1 MNLKDDWRLVEEAVK
16 THNKFVLTTHI
27 NPDGD
32 GIGSELALY
41 YYLKK
46 MGKDAC
52 IINTSPTPAIYEFL
66 DPDHTRI
73 SVFSDTDVDH
83 INAAEVIFVLD
94 ISTMERLGR
103 MSTIVKESKSL
114 KICIDHHF
122 TNHGLSDINVIHETA
137 CATAELIYDYLRK
150 TEKGI
155 LEYPIAEALYVG
167 MLTDTGSFRFSN
179 STPRSHIIAAEL
191 LECGIKPRDIFV
203 KVYEM
208 NPWEKVQLF
217 GNVLTRLR
225 LDETKKI
232 VYTIIP
238 QTLMK
243 SSGAKQEDIEGFV
256 EYLNTIN
263 GVEMALLFLELPGGK
278 IKTSLRS
285 KGYQD
290 INQVAEQFK
299 GGGHQHAA
307 GILFS
312 DTTMEDAVTKVVSA
326 CKKLL

>member
-1 MNLKDDWRLVEEAVK
+1 MNRKDDWCLVEEAVK
-16 THNKFVLTTHI
+16 THNKFILTTHI

-41 YYLKK
+41 YHLKK
-46 MGKDAC
+46 MGKDVH
-52 IINTSPTPAIYEFL
+52 IINTSPTPLIYEFL
-66 DPDHTRI
+66 DPDHSRI
-73 SVFSDTDVDH
+73 SVFTDTD
-83 INAAEVIFVLD
+83 IPLITSSEVIFILD
-94 ISTMERLGR
+94 ISTMERLGK
-103 MSTIVKESKSL
+103 MSGVVKDSKSL

-122 TNHGLSDINVIHETA
+122 TNHGLSDINIIHETA

-150 TEKGI
+150 IDKGI

-167 MLTDTGSFRFSN
+167 ILTDTGSFRFSN
-179 STPRSHIIAAEL
+179 STPRAHIIAAEL

-208 NPWEKVQLF
+208 NSWEKVQLF
-217 GNVLTRLR
+217 GNILVRLQS
-225 LDETKKI
+225 DDTKKI
-232 VYTIIP
+232 VYTTIP
-238 QTLMK
+238 LTLMK
-243 SSGAKQEDIEGFV
+243 QSGAKQEDIEGFV
-256 EYLNTIN
+256 EYLSTIN

-290 INQVAEQFK
+290 VNKVAEQFK

-307 GILFS
+307 GILFA
-312 DTTMEDAVTKVVSA
+312 DTTMDDAVTKVVSA